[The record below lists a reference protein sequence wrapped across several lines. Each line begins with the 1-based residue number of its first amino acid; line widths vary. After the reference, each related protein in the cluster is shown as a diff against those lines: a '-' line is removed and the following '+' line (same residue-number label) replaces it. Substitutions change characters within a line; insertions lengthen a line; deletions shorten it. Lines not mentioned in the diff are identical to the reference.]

1 MPQSMTHNLHIPLE
15 IILQILE
22 SSIPSGNPG
31 RILSVSTPDIQLLV
45 AWARVCR
52 ATYEPATRFLRQ
64 YCVHIDSQLRL
75 GTFLKCLT
83 YSQTL
88 EESGEAS
95 TLPKTISLS
104 KISSIYFGLSEKE
117 IRLVRTNALLRD
129 VLIKLGGSV
138 RRLILDLPFRKVGHL
153 YSTENHI
160 DVIYQQGLRALS
172 NLEEL
177 VTLGGLPA
185 LEFWRSELDISS
197 VWPKLRRVAGFKINL
212 SEEALW
218 YNMARH
224 RNIAHLVVVMPYLLR
239 RERWNIKEAIA
250 GREWNSDLGGDSTY
264 ARPLKIVV
272 AHHEYSS
279 RMVDTRDGDI
289 HDPSGFL
296 DVSVFNIPVLAKRI
310 DYVCLEWLIR
320 TAKEGT
326 LWK

>member
-1 MPQSMTHNLHIPLE
+1 MTHNLHIPLE

-22 SSIPSGNPG
+22 NSIPPGNPG

-45 AWARVCR
+45 AWAR
-52 ATYEPATRFLRQ
+52 
-64 YCVHIDSQLRL
+64 
-75 GTFLKCLT
+75 
-83 YSQTL
+83 
-88 EESGEAS
+88 SGEAS

-104 KISSIYFGLSEKE
+104 EISSIYFGLSEKE

-185 LEFWRSELDISS
+185 LEFWRSELDIFS

-224 RNIAHLVVVMPYLLR
+224 RNIEHLVVVMPYLLR